1 MAVLNTL
8 SSGGFVIED
17 GAEPIESVA
26 WLREFAAHYIAGWN
40 SADADAVAACVTED
54 TVWHDPSMGE
64 PARGRAGVAKFVTD
78 TIVSFPDVV
87 YTNPMPPMLTEDA
100 MVAVVPWRMTGTHLG
115 LIDPPGFAATGKRF
129 DVMVIDL
136 WQFRSGLIWRS
147 RAVWDLQ
154 EMLLQ
159 LGLMP
164 PRGSAAERAMAGAQR
179 LKSKLGF

>member
-1 MAVLNTL
+1 MLDTV
-8 SSGGFVIED
+8 SSGGFVIEEE
-17 GAEPIESVA
+17 AEPIESLA
-26 WLREFAAHYIAGWN
+26 WLGEFTERYIAGWN
-40 SADADAVAACVTED
+40 TGDADAVAACVTED
-54 TVWHDPSMGE
+54 TVWHDPSLGE
-64 PARGRAGVAKFVTD
+64 PALGRAGVAKFVVD
-78 TIVSFPDVV
+78 TVQSFPDVR
-87 YTNPMPPMLTEDA
+87 YTNALPPMLTPGSRA
-100 MVAVVPWRMTGTHLG
+100 AIVPWRMAGTHLG
-115 LIDPPGFAATGKRF
+115 LIEPPGFAATGKRF